1 MEQEIFYDTIAELV
15 DDLSREN
22 LIDLLNEYSKYIN
35 SFYEY
40 HDEGSTPSCLLEF
53 FHNDYV
59 AE

>member
-1 MEQEIFYDTIAELV
+1 MEQQISYDTIAELV
-15 DDLSREN
+15 DDLTREN

-40 HDEGSTPSCLLEF
+40 HDKGSEPSCLLEF
-53 FHNDYV
+53 FHNDYF

>member
-1 MEQEIFYDTIAELV
+1 MEQEIFYDTIAEMV

-22 LIDLLNEYSKYIN
+22 LIDLLNEYSKYIS

-40 HDEGSTPSCLLEF
+40 HDKSEEPVCLLEF
-53 FHNDYV
+53 FHNDYF